1 LIKEKKSVEKIIGL
15 LVAIGGVALGIMLG
29 RRRVSG
35 IDRSGDSGK
44 IDSGERKLAEGDRE
58 LEEQSNRIDGT
69 ARDIGDSIKEA
80 IGGASDLESG
90 LREAEE
96 SVRRS
101 NKLIEELRSR
111 FRKRDGPDT
120 Y

>member
-1 LIKEKKSVEKIIGL
+1 MEKIIGL
-15 LVAIGGVALGIMLG
+15 LLAIGGVALGILLG
-29 RRRVSG
+29 RRRVSE

-58 LEEQSNRIDGT
+58 LENQGNRIDGT
-69 ARDIGDSIKEA
+69 ARELGGSIKEA
-80 IGGASDLESG
+80 IGGASDLENG

-111 FRKRDGPDT
+111 ARKREGPDT